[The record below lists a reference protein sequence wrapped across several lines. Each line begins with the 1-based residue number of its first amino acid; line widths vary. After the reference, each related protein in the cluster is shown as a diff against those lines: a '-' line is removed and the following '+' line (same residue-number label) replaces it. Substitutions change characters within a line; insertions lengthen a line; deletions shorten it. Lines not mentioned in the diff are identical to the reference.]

1 MKIEPVKVVAGATNL
16 AVPAEQ
22 GVEKGKEGLSFAKT
36 MENIMGLLE
45 KAEPQLSLAKFPEDT
60 TTPEGEVAPS
70 FSPDIDL
77 HTILLT
83 PLGQGTAAPMPS
95 APTLL
100 PLPEVAMPE
109 GMALSRTNMDTS
121 AQYGHETR
129 TAHSATAYETAKVQ
143 TLAPTPTLSALP
155 PAVNPVLLSPM
166 ATPVVELYPHEHGP
180 LVPRDS
186 IPPVRVEP
194 MGVVTAKPWS
204 GTGTAHS
211 EATTLPIVPLANNF
225 PSELKAPLTPSASP
239 QVASRLMPDAPVAFN
254 AQVFSV
260 EPSLPAAPL
269 PEAPLEAVGELSKV
283 PPQLAVEQT
292 VPTNMPRLHT
302 EVVSLAAQ
310 PIRPKLTIEK
320 SPPELNIVTNTP
332 VPNNAQVFSAEAPLP
347 AAPLVAS
354 EKSSMVLPPLREYGQ
369 GMVIAT
375 PPEVREAYSP
385 KARSSY
391 AATDNRQLD
400 IAGTTAHTQ
409 RSAPPL
415 TMEPLA
421 PTFMQ
426 SLQTEII
433 SFAAHPTRPELTLEI
448 TPPEYGKVIVSAERE
463 SGGQVV
469 VRLITET
476 PQAKAALLEHLP
488 RSTPTLEVR
497 VYTAEEY
504 REHRDERQKEQTG
517 ERREQPAKQGKR
529 EERVEFKI

>member
-1 MKIEPVKVVAGATNL
+1 
-16 AVPAEQ
+16 
-22 GVEKGKEGLSFAKT
+22 
-36 MENIMGLLE
+36 
-45 KAEPQLSLAKFPEDT
+45 
-60 TTPEGEVAPS
+60 
-70 FSPDIDL
+70 
-77 HTILLT
+77 
-83 PLGQGTAAPMPS
+83 
-95 APTLL
+95 
-100 PLPEVAMPE
+100 
-109 GMALSRTNMDTS
+109 
-121 AQYGHETR
+121 
-129 TAHSATAYETAKVQ
+129 
-143 TLAPTPTLSALP
+143 
-155 PAVNPVLLSPM
+155 
-166 ATPVVELYPHEHGP
+166 
-180 LVPRDS
+180 
-186 IPPVRVEP
+186 
-194 MGVVTAKPWS
+194 
-204 GTGTAHS
+204 
-211 EATTLPIVPLANNF
+211 
-225 PSELKAPLTPSASP
+225 
-239 QVASRLMPDAPVAFN
+239 
-254 AQVFSV
+254 
-260 EPSLPAAPL
+260 
-269 PEAPLEAVGELSKV
+269 
-283 PPQLAVEQT
+283 
-292 VPTNMPRLHT
+292 
-302 EVVSLAAQ
+302 
-310 PIRPKLTIEK
+310 
-320 SPPELNIVTNTP
+320 
-332 VPNNAQVFSAEAPLP
+332 
-347 AAPLVAS
+347 
-354 EKSSMVLPPLREYGQ
+354 MVLPPLREYGQ

>member
-45 KAEPQLSLAKFPEDT
+45 KAEAPLSLAKFPEDT

-77 HTILLT
+77 QTILLT
-83 PLGQGTAAPMPS
+83 PLGQGGVTPMPS
-95 APTLL
+95 APTVSLL
-100 PLPEVAMPE
+100 PRVAMADEVTP
-109 GMALSRTNMDTS
+109 SRPNLDKS
-121 AQYGHETR
+121 AHYGHEPR
-129 TAHSATAYETAKVQ
+129 I
-143 TLAPTPTLSALP
+143 APTVTLHETVNLPTVAPTATLSALP
-155 PAVNPVLLSPM
+155 PAVNPIFLSPI
-166 ATPVVELYPHEHGP
+166 ATPVVELYPDEHGP

-186 IPPVRVEP
+186 
-194 MGVVTAKPWS
+194 T
-204 GTGTAHS
+204 
-211 EATTLPIVPLANNF
+211 NF
-225 PSELKAPLTPSASP
+225 PSEFKAPLTPSASP

-254 AQVFSV
+254 AQVFSA
-260 EPSLPAAPL
+260 AAPL
-269 PEAPLEAVGELSKV
+269 PSAPLPVAPLPSAPLPAVGELSKV
-283 PPQLAVEQT
+283 PPQLAVEQAA
-292 VPTNMPRLHT
+292 PTNMPRLHT
-302 EVVSLAAQ
+302 EVFSLAAQ
-310 PIRPKLTIEK
+310 PLRPKLTIES
-320 SPPELNIVTNTP
+320 SPHELNAMPNAP
-332 VPNNAQVFSAEAPLP
+332 VRNNAQVFSAEAPLP
-347 AAPLVAS
+347 SAPLPSAPLPEAPLPKAPLPAAPLPEAPLVAI
-354 EKSSMVLPPLREYGQ
+354 EESSVVLPPLREYGQ

-375 PPEVREAYSP
+375 LPEVREAYSP
-385 KARSSY
+385 KIRNSY
-391 AATDNRQLD
+391 AATDNMQLD

-409 RSAPPL
+409 RSAPTL

-426 SLQTEII
+426 NLQTEII

-463 SGGQVV
+463 RGGQVV

-504 REHRDERQKEQTG
+504 RDYRDEQPREQAR
-517 ERREQPAKQGKR
+517 EHREQPSRQGKQ

>member
-1 MKIEPVKVVAGATNL
+1 MKIEPVKVLAAATNL

-36 MENIMGLLE
+36 MDNIMGLLE
-45 KAEPQLSLAKFPEDT
+45 KAEAPLSLAKFPEDT
-60 TTPEGEVAPS
+60 TTPEGEVAAS

-77 HTILLT
+77 QTILLT
-83 PLGQGTAAPMPS
+83 PLGQGGVTPMPS
-95 APTLL
+95 APTVSLL
-100 PLPEVAMPE
+100 PRVAMADEVTP
-109 GMALSRTNMDTS
+109 SRSNLDKS
-121 AQYGHETR
+121 AHYGHEPR
-129 TAHSATAYETAKVQ
+129 I
-143 TLAPTPTLSALP
+143 APTVTLHETVNLTTVAPTATLSALP
-155 PAVNPVLLSPM
+155 PAGNPVLLSPM
-166 ATPVVELYPHEHGP
+166 ATPVVESYPHEHGP

-186 IPPVRVEP
+186 
-194 MGVVTAKPWS
+194 T
-204 GTGTAHS
+204 
-211 EATTLPIVPLANNF
+211 NF
-225 PSELKAPLTPSASP
+225 PSEFKAPLTPSASP